1 MNRFGDFGVT
11 RRSVLLGLGA
21 AAITPATTMAREPGW
36 PATEALLA
44 GYVAARKVAGASVA
58 IQRRRSPPRFMNFGA
73 QALDGPPA
81 NERTI
86 WRTFS
91 MSKPI
96 TGVAAML
103 LVEDGKLRLDQPV
116 ADILPAF
123 ANLQVLE
130 NGVTRPARTQMRI
143 SHLLTHTAGLGYAIN
158 AGTPLARLYIDAGLR
173 PGDPTPVRAG
183 EPSHP
188 ASLEE
193 FGERLARLPL
203 QADPGTV
210 HSYSISIDLL
220 GLVIQRASGKPFE
233 TFLKERLFDPVGMP
247 DTAFYVA
254 ADKRARLAM
263 NYGVSPEGIRAL
275 EPADASP
282 YNTPPE
288 APSGGGGL
296 VSTAADYIRFNRMLQ
311 NGGVIDGRRVM
322 RAETAR
328 MTHANLL
335 PPGVDADKGS
345 AFGAGVGIATA
356 KSAAVGVEAA
366 GSYWW
371 AGAAGTIMW
380 NDPANLLSVVMMTQY
395 MPSRAYPLWE
405 ELRRAVYRDL
415 VAAR

>member
-1 MNRFGDFGVT
+1 MTRFGDFGAT
-11 RRSVLLGLGA
+11 RRSILLGLGA
-21 AAITPATTMAREPGW
+21 AAVAPPLAWAREPVW
-36 PATEALLA
+36 AVTEALLA
-44 GYVAARKVAGASVA
+44 GYIAARKIAGASVA
-58 IQRRRSPPRFMNFGA
+58 IQHRRSPPRFINFGA
-73 QALDGPPA
+73 QALDGSPA

-116 ADILPAF
+116 ADILPAY

-130 NGVTRPARTQMRI
+130 NGVTRPARTQMRV

-158 AGTPLARLYIDAGLR
+158 AGTPLARLYMDAGLR

-183 EPSHP
+183 EPSRP

-193 FGERLARLPL
+193 LGERLARLPL
-203 QADPGTV
+203 QADPGTA

-233 TFLKERLFDPVGMP
+233 TFLRERLLDPIGMP
-247 DTAFYVA
+247 DTGFFVPAE
-254 ADKRARLAM
+254 KRSRLAM
-263 NYGVSPEGIRAL
+263 NYGVSAEGVRAL
-275 EPADASP
+275 ESVDASP
-282 YNTPPE
+282 YYVAPV
-288 APSGGGGL
+288 APSGGGGI

-311 NGGVIDGRRVM
+311 NGGVIGGRRVM

-328 MTHANLL
+328 LAHANLL
-335 PPGVDADKGS
+335 PPGVYADGGS
-345 AFGAGVGIATA
+345 AFGAGMGIATA
-356 KSAAVGVEAA
+356 KSAVAGVEAE

-380 NDPANLLSVVMMTQY
+380 NDPVNRLSVVMMTQY
-395 MPSRAYPLWE
+395 MPSRAYPLWG
-405 ELRRAVYRDL
+405 ELRRAVYGDL
-415 VAAR
+415 AAAR